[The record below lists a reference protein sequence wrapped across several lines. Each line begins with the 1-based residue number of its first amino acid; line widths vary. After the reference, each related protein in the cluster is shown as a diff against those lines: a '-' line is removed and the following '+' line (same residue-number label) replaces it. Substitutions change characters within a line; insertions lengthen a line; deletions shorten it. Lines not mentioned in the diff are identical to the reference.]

1 MDNSRLSIRLKELR
15 KLNNLNQEYV
25 ASQLDISRQA
35 YSHYETGRNTPP
47 TEALI
52 KLAQLY
58 HVPAAEF
65 FALSASAPS
74 NESHFPDND
83 SLDEFFHFFHDA
95 PNYKYQALDRNEKLL
110 IYFFNHLTKEDQED
124 LLEFLRIRTHRSKA
138 D

>member
-1 MDNSRLSIRLKELR
+1 MDNSRLSTRLKELR

-47 TEALI
+47 TDALI

-58 HVPAAEF
+58 HVPAAEL

-74 NESHFPDND
+74 EESYFLNHD
-83 SLDEFFHFFHDA
+83 SLDQFIHYFHDA
-95 PNYKYQALDRNEKLL
+95 SNYKYQALDQNEKLL
-110 IYFFNHLTKEDQED
+110 IYFFNHLPKEDQED
-124 LLEFLRIRTHRSKA
+124 LLKFLRIRTHRFKT